1 MFPASTVAGS
11 GAPFSL
17 AAGHMFGPW
26 APKLVSA
33 IIAFACLCSLG
44 SWMLLVSQA
53 GARASRDGSLP
64 NIFGKINK
72 KGIPAAGI
80 VCTSVFMTVLMVSIM
95 LFSKAGNTQE
105 IFGHIANIA
114 VILTLPPYLYSAFN
128 LIRIHGFRD
137 RKAFVSLAVSL
148 VASVFCFIALA
159 GESRAYLAA
168 AMIIML
174 GVFIFYVGKK
184 PQESRG

>member
-1 MFPASTVAGS
+1 
-11 GAPFSL
+11 
-17 AAGHMFGPW
+17 
-26 APKLVSA
+26 
-33 IIAFACLCSLG
+33 
-44 SWMLLVSQA
+44 MLLVSQA
-53 GARASRDGSLP
+53 GARASRDGTLP
-64 NIFGKINK
+64 NIFGRINK

-95 LFSKAGNTQE
+95 LFSKAANTQE

-184 PQESRG
+184 PQASQG